1 MRIGDIDIDVADRK
15 EILKLFKHR
24 NASMTLADG
33 TMRKHNTGVYFCDIP
48 HFYDTLNSTIDYNKA
63 EEIGYMKID
72 IINNSVYKDIQ
83 TTEELHCLMHTT
95 PDWNSLDDKS
105 FFERVVHI
113 NSQWKSY
120 CELKEKIRSVNHMAM
135 FLAIIRPG
143 KRHLIGKS
151 WNFIEKE
158 VWLKPE
164 SDEYYYKKGHA
175 ISYAYTVV
183 IHMNKL
189 LSGRE

>member
-1 MRIGDIDIDVADRK
+1 MRIGDIDIDVSDRK
-15 EILKLFKHR
+15 EILELFKYR

-33 TMRKHNTGVYFCDIP
+33 TMRRHNTGVYFCDIP
-48 HFYDTLNSTIDYNKA
+48 HFYDTLNATFDYNKA

-83 TTEELHCLMHTT
+83 TSEELYVLMHTS
-95 PDWNSLDDKS
+95 PDWSSLDDRN
-105 FFERVVHI
+105 FFEKVVHI

-120 CELKEKIRSVNHMAM
+120 RELKEKIRSVHHMAM

-143 KRHLIGKS
+143 KRHLIGQP
-151 WNFIEKE
+151 WDVIEKD